1 MNLEELKKKMDEEH
15 YIYDDT
21 LSTVLYVALQ
31 LGRPLLIEGAAGVG
45 KTEVAKVMAAAL
57 DRELVRLQCY
67 EGLDESKAL
76 YEWNYQKQLL
86 SIQVNM
92 NAQDREALTRSLFSD
107 EYLLE
112 RPLLKSIRSEKPV
125 VLLIDEIDKADE
137 EFEAFLLEL
146 LSEMQVTI
154 PEVGTIRANS
164 VPFVVLTSN
173 RARPLSEALRRRC
186 AYLYIEYPD
195 MEKELA
201 ILRAKLPHVDDR
213 LCAQVAL
220 AVQKL
225 RSNEVILKKP
235 SIAET
240 LDWAAALDALGI
252 RELTPDALRKTAGFV
267 LKNNEDMAA
276 LARQTADKLDA
287 MGIKFKVVNVVDL
300 VKLQS
305 AKENNEA
312 LSDEEFAELFTEDKP
327 VLFAYHSYARDV
339 RGLIYDRPNHDNF
352 NVHGYEEQGSTTTPY
367 DMVRVNNIDRY
378 ELQAEALR
386 MIDADKY
393 ADKINE
399 LEAFRQEAFQFAVDN
414 GYDHPD
420 YTDWVYSGVNTNKQG
435 AVSATAATA
444 GDNE

>member
-1 MNLEELKKKMDEEH
+1 MTFEELKLKMDDAR

-21 LSTVLYVALQ
+21 LATVLYVALQ

-57 DRELVRLQCY
+57 DRDLVRLQCY

-92 NAQDREALTRSLFSD
+92 GKTDDDTLTKSLFSD

-112 RPLLKSIRSEKPV
+112 RPLLRSIRAEKPV

-154 PEVGTIRANS
+154 PEVGTVKAKS

-186 AYLYIEYPD
+186 AYLYIQYPD
-195 MEKELA
+195 MDKELA

-213 LCAQVAL
+213 LCGQVAV
-220 AVQKL
+220 ATQKL
-225 RSNEVILKKP
+225 RSHEAVLKKP

-252 RELTPDALRKTAGFV
+252 RELTPDALRQTAGFV
-267 LKNNEDMAA
+267 LKNSEDLEILEEAVAA
-276 LARQTADKLDA
+276 PDHTCDC
-287 MGIKFKVVNVVDL
+287 GG
-300 VKLQS
+300 
-305 AKENNEA
+305 
-312 LSDEEFAELFTEDKP
+312 
-327 VLFAYHSYARDV
+327 HC
-339 RGLIYDRPNHDNF
+339 GGHH
-352 NVHGYEEQGSTTTPY
+352 HG
-367 DMVRVNNIDRY
+367 
-378 ELQAEALR
+378 
-386 MIDADKY
+386 
-393 ADKINE
+393 
-399 LEAFRQEAFQFAVDN
+399 
-414 GYDHPD
+414 
-420 YTDWVYSGVNTNKQG
+420 
-435 AVSATAATA
+435 
-444 GDNE
+444 

>member
-1 MNLEELKKKMDEEH
+1 MNIEQLKQKMDEAQ

-21 LSTVLYVALQ
+21 LATVLYVALS

-45 KTEVAKVMAAAL
+45 KTEVAKVMAYAL
-57 DRELVRLQCY
+57 DRELIRMQCY

-92 NAQDREALTRSLFSD
+92 GAQDKDALTKSLFSD

-146 LSEMQVTI
+146 LSEMQVSI
-154 PEVGTIRANS
+154 PEVGTVTAKSI
-164 VPFVVLTSN
+164 PLVVLTSN

-213 LCAQVAL
+213 LAFQVAL

-225 RSNEVILKKP
+225 RSAESILKKP

-252 RELTPDALRKTAGFV
+252 RELTPDALRQTAGFV
-267 LKNNEDMAA
+267 LKNNEDIAS
-276 LARQTADKLDA
+276 LDDSLLDPDQPA
-287 MGIKFKVVNVVDL
+287 CG
-300 VKLQS
+300 
-305 AKENNEA
+305 
-312 LSDEEFAELFTEDKP
+312 
-327 VLFAYHSYARDV
+327 
-339 RGLIYDRPNHDNF
+339 HDHTCGGHC
-352 NVHGYEEQGSTTTPY
+352 HG
-367 DMVRVNNIDRY
+367 
-378 ELQAEALR
+378 
-386 MIDADKY
+386 
-393 ADKINE
+393 
-399 LEAFRQEAFQFAVDN
+399 
-414 GYDHPD
+414 
-420 YTDWVYSGVNTNKQG
+420 
-435 AVSATAATA
+435 
-444 GDNE
+444 

>member
-1 MNLEELKKKMDEEH
+1 MDLEQLKKKMDEAR
-15 YIYDDT
+15 YIYDET
-21 LSTVLYVALQ
+21 LATVLYVALQ

-57 DRELVRLQCY
+57 DRELVRMQCY

-86 SIQVNM
+86 AIQVNREEG
-92 NAQDREALTRSLFSD
+92 DKEALTRSLFSD

-146 LSEMQVTI
+146 LSDMQVSI
-154 PEVGTIRANS
+154 PEVGTVAAKTI
-164 VPFVVLTSN
+164 PFVVLTSN

-213 LCAQVAL
+213 LSAQVAM

-225 RSNEVILKKP
+225 RNTDAILKKP

-252 RELTPDALRKTAGFV
+252 RELTPDALRQTAGFV
-267 LKNNEDMAA
+267 LKNNEDIN
-276 LARQTADKLDA
+276 A
-287 MGIKFKVVNVVDL
+287 MDL
-300 VKLQS
+300 EGMDS
-305 AKENNEA
+305 
-312 LSDEEFAELFTEDKP
+312 
-327 VLFAYHSYARDV
+327 
-339 RGLIYDRPNHDNF
+339 HDCQCGGHCGHHH
-352 NVHGYEEQGSTTTPY
+352 HGGHHH
-367 DMVRVNNIDRY
+367 
-378 ELQAEALR
+378 
-386 MIDADKY
+386 
-393 ADKINE
+393 
-399 LEAFRQEAFQFAVDN
+399 
-414 GYDHPD
+414 G
-420 YTDWVYSGVNTNKQG
+420 
-435 AVSATAATA
+435 
-444 GDNE
+444 

>member
-1 MNLEELKKKMDEEH
+1 MKLEELKQKMDEAH

-21 LSTVLYVALQ
+21 LATVLAVALQ

-45 KTEVAKVMAAAL
+45 KTEIAKVMASAL
-57 DRELVRLQCY
+57 DRDLVRLQCY

-92 NAQDREALTRSLFSD
+92 GSQDADTLTKSLFGD

-154 PEVGTIRANS
+154 PEVGTVKAKSI
-164 VPFVVLTSN
+164 PFVVLTSN

-186 AYLYIEYPD
+186 AYLYIQYPD

-225 RSNEVILKKP
+225 RSNEAILKKP

-252 RELTPDALRKTAGFV
+252 VELTPDALRRTAGFV
-267 LKNNEDMAA
+267 LKNNED
-276 LARQTADKLDA
+276 LDQ
-287 MGIKFKVVNVVDL
+287 ID
-300 VKLQS
+300 QS
-305 AKENNEA
+305 
-312 LSDEEFAELFTEDKP
+312 EETG
-327 VLFAYHSYARDV
+327 HCHCGGSC
-339 RGLIYDRPNHDNF
+339 GGHH
-352 NVHGYEEQGSTTTPY
+352 HG
-367 DMVRVNNIDRY
+367 
-378 ELQAEALR
+378 
-386 MIDADKY
+386 
-393 ADKINE
+393 
-399 LEAFRQEAFQFAVDN
+399 
-414 GYDHPD
+414 
-420 YTDWVYSGVNTNKQG
+420 
-435 AVSATAATA
+435 
-444 GDNE
+444 

>member
-1 MNLEELKKKMDEEH
+1 MDLQTLKSKMDNAH
-15 YIYDDT
+15 YIYDDA
-21 LSTVLYVALQ
+21 LATVLYVALT

-45 KTEVAKVMAAAL
+45 KTEIAKVMASAL

-86 SIQVNM
+86 AIQVNM
-92 NAQDREALTRSLFSD
+92 NTEDKAALTDSLFRD

-112 RPLLKSIRSEKPV
+112 RPLLKSIRSQKPV

-146 LSEMQVTI
+146 LSDMQVSI
-154 PEVGTIRANS
+154 PEVGTIKAQTI
-164 VPFVVLTSN
+164 PFVVLTSN

-201 ILRAKLPHVDDR
+201 ILRAKLPHVDDK

-225 RSNEVILKKP
+225 RANEAILKKP

-252 RELTPDALRKTAGFV
+252 RELTPDALRRTAGII
-267 LKNNEDMAA
+267 LKNNED
-276 LARQTADKLDA
+276 LA
-287 MGIKFKVVNVVDL
+287 
-300 VKLQS
+300 
-305 AKENNEA
+305 
-312 LSDEEFAELFTEDKP
+312 
-327 VLFAYHSYARDV
+327 
-339 RGLIYDRPNHDNF
+339 
-352 NVHGYEEQGSTTTPY
+352 
-367 DMVRVNNIDRY
+367 
-378 ELQAEALR
+378 
-386 MIDADKY
+386 
-393 ADKINE
+393 
-399 LEAFRQEAFQFAVDN
+399 AVD
-414 GYDHPD
+414 GLETEHHCGCGHGCGGH
-420 YTDWVYSGVNTNKQG
+420 SHG
-435 AVSATAATA
+435 
-444 GDNE
+444 

>member
-1 MNLEELKKKMDEEH
+1 MTYEELKAKMDDCH
-15 YIYDDT
+15 YIYDET
-21 LSTVLYVALQ
+21 LATILYVSLQ

-45 KTEVAKVMAAAL
+45 KTEVAKVMASAL
-57 DRELVRLQCY
+57 GRDLVRLQCY

-92 NAQDREALTRSLFSD
+92 NNQDKDSLTKSLFSD
-107 EYLLE
+107 DYLLE
-112 RPLLKSIRSEKPV
+112 RPLPQSIRSEKPV

-146 LSEMQVTI
+146 LSEMQVSI
-154 PEVGTIRANS
+154 PEIGTIKAKS
-164 VPFVVLTSN
+164 IPFVVLTSN

-225 RSNEVILKKP
+225 RANDIILKKP

-252 RELTPDALRKTAGFV
+252 RELTPDALRQTAGFV
-267 LKNNEDMAA
+267 LKNNED
-276 LARQTADKLDA
+276 LDA
-287 MGIKFKVVNVVDL
+287 MDL
-300 VKLQS
+300 
-305 AKENNEA
+305 
-312 LSDEEFAELFTEDKP
+312 DTEEPHTCTCGGSCGG
-327 VLFAYHSYARDV
+327 H
-339 RGLIYDRPNHDNF
+339 H
-352 NVHGYEEQGSTTTPY
+352 HG
-367 DMVRVNNIDRY
+367 
-378 ELQAEALR
+378 
-386 MIDADKY
+386 
-393 ADKINE
+393 
-399 LEAFRQEAFQFAVDN
+399 
-414 GYDHPD
+414 
-420 YTDWVYSGVNTNKQG
+420 
-435 AVSATAATA
+435 
-444 GDNE
+444 

>member
-1 MNLEELKKKMDEEH
+1 MTFEELKQKMDEAH
-15 YIYDDT
+15 YIYDET
-21 LSTVLYVALQ
+21 LATVLYVSLS

-45 KTEVAKVMAAAL
+45 KTEIAKVMAYAL
-57 DRELVRLQCY
+57 DRDLVRMQCY

-92 NAQDREALTRSLFSD
+92 NTQDKDALTKSLFSD

-112 RPLLKSIRSEKPV
+112 RPLLQSIRSEKPV

-146 LSEMQVTI
+146 LSEMQVSI
-154 PEVGTIRANS
+154 PEVGTVKAKSI
-164 VPFVVLTSN
+164 PFVVLTSN

-220 AVQKL
+220 AAQKL
-225 RSNEVILKKP
+225 RSSESILKKP

-252 RELTPDALRKTAGFV
+252 RELTPDALRQTAGFV
-267 LKNNEDMAA
+267 LKNHEDIASIEEE
-276 LARQTADKLDA
+276 TADA
-287 MGIKFKVVNVVDL
+287 CAGCGG
-300 VKLQS
+300 
-305 AKENNEA
+305 
-312 LSDEEFAELFTEDKP
+312 
-327 VLFAYHSYARDV
+327 H
-339 RGLIYDRPNHDNF
+339 H
-352 NVHGYEEQGSTTTPY
+352 HG
-367 DMVRVNNIDRY
+367 
-378 ELQAEALR
+378 
-386 MIDADKY
+386 
-393 ADKINE
+393 
-399 LEAFRQEAFQFAVDN
+399 
-414 GYDHPD
+414 
-420 YTDWVYSGVNTNKQG
+420 
-435 AVSATAATA
+435 
-444 GDNE
+444 

>member
-1 MNLEELKKKMDEEH
+1 MERNELKQKLDQAN

-21 LSTVLYVALQ
+21 LATTLYVALK

-45 KTEVAKVMAAAL
+45 KTEVAKVMASAL
-57 DRELVRLQCY
+57 DRDLLRLQCY

-86 SIQVNM
+86 AIQVNM
-92 NAQDREALTRSLFSD
+92 GSEDKDALTKSLFGD

-112 RPLLKSIRSEKPV
+112 RPLLQSIRSEKPV

-146 LSEMQVTI
+146 LSDMQVSI
-154 PEVGTIRANS
+154 PEVGTVKANT

-173 RARPLSEALRRRC
+173 RTRPLSEALRRRC

-225 RSNEVILKKP
+225 RSNEAILKKP

-240 LDWAAALDALGI
+240 LDWASALDALGI
-252 RELTPDALRKTAGFV
+252 KELTPDALRQTAGFV
-267 LKNNEDMAA
+267 LKNSED
-276 LARQTADKLDA
+276 LTVFDQE
-287 MGIKFKVVNVVDL
+287 
-300 VKLQS
+300 Q
-305 AKENNEA
+305 
-312 LSDEEFAELFTEDKP
+312 EEDQGCTCG
-327 VLFAYHSYARDV
+327 HHC
-339 RGLIYDRPNHDNF
+339 GGHH
-352 NVHGYEEQGSTTTPY
+352 HG
-367 DMVRVNNIDRY
+367 
-378 ELQAEALR
+378 
-386 MIDADKY
+386 
-393 ADKINE
+393 
-399 LEAFRQEAFQFAVDN
+399 
-414 GYDHPD
+414 
-420 YTDWVYSGVNTNKQG
+420 
-435 AVSATAATA
+435 
-444 GDNE
+444 